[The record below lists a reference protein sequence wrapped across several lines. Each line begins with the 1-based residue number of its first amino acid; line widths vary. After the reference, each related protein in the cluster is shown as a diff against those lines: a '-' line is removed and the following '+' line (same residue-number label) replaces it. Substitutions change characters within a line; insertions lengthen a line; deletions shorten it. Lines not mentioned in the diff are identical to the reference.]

1 MTKSKQLNIKDY
13 EEMLKQHDWYYMM
26 SEDSNV
32 YKRGSFKQQELR
44 ELSGIND
51 EFKELFK
58 QYQNKHKIN

>member
-13 EEMLKQHDWYYMM
+13 EEMLKHHDWYYMM